1 MERHELWLYKADG
14 DLLYAQEGALSKHE
28 KVRDAAIYHTQ
39 QAAEKA
45 LKAYLVFK
53 QEPLRRT
60 HDLEDLLWLCMK
72 HDISFNYL
80 FKYAVQLNPLITE
93 YRYPSEDFDE
103 LQTPLLEELQEA
115 IKAAQ
120 EILNFVIDMI
130 QSSKK

>member
-80 FKYAVQLNPLITE
+80 FKYAAQLNPLITE